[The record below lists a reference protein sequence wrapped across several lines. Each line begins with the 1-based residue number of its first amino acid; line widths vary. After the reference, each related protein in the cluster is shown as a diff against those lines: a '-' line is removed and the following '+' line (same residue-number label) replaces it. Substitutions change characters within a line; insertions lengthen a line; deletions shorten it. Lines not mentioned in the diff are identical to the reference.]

1 MPLTSEESDNACAPG
16 DGFDGFDGF
25 SLKSAFTL
33 VFEKRSEASIAVQA
47 VHWLAVKRS
56 IRPAPIPTFP
66 TA

>member
-16 DGFDGFDGF
+16 DGFDGF